1 MSNMAPRIPEMTQPA
16 SLLEHGPN
24 GHNLAAQATARHP
37 VDDLQR
43 SAGGQQQQPNL
54 AYVRAVYGSGLAMRL
69 ATEQKIAAQQEAL
82 APPMMATNH
91 TNLYREIV
99 SGQDVQLGFEDFL
112 SLPQHQPHYSN
123 KDSSPHAWMER
134 QLGM

>member
-1 MSNMAPRIPEMTQPA
+1 MTPRIPEMSQPA
-16 SLLEHGPN
+16 ALLEHGPN

-43 SAGGQQQQPNL
+43 SATSAAPNL

-82 APPMMATNH
+82 APPMPSTAGNS
-91 TNLYREIV
+91 NLYREIV
-99 SGQDVQLGFEDFL
+99 SGQDVHLGFEDFL
-112 SLPQHQPHYSN
+112 SLPQNQPHYSH
-123 KDSSPHAWMER
+123 KDSSPHTWMER